1 MFQGTGP
8 NEARNL
14 QRPRIQPRRAPILLM
29 TTPTPNLVRV
39 QDRLTEDYTFGPFGL
54 EPVNSRAIRLAVAML
69 MAL

>member
-39 QDRLTEDYTFGPFGL
+39 QDRLTEDYTFGLVGL
-54 EPVNSRAIRLAVAML
+54 GPVDCRAIRLAIAAPMTS
-69 MAL
+69 